1 MGNEGRSAKESAPRR
16 VGCLSRWLY
25 ILIIGV
31 LIFSFAAGGTYLLW
45 VQPVA
50 QENQSLTAELES
62 ARAELEELRPLV
74 AENEALQAEV
84 EQAGLRLLVLAALV
98 DVNSARVGLALGNP
112 ESAAEAL
119 DPIASRLSALQS
131 RLDGESAQAVGAMLD
146 RLILVRN
153 EIDADTFAA
162 LGDLEILANDLSQ
175 LAEDLEAD

>member
-1 MGNEGRSAKESAPRR
+1 MGNEGSSAKESAPRR

-25 ILIIGV
+25 ILIVGV

-84 EQAGLRLLVLAALV
+84 QQAGLRLLVLAALV
-98 DVNSARVGLALGNP
+98 DVNSARVSLALGNP
-112 ESAAEAL
+112 ESAAEPL
-119 DPIASRLSALQS
+119 NPIASRLSALQS
-131 RLDGESAQAVGAMLD
+131 RLEGDSAQAVGAMLD

-153 EIDADTFAA
+153 EIDTDTFAA
-162 LGDLEILANDLSQ
+162 LGDLGILANDLSQ
-175 LAEDLEAD
+175 LTEDLESN

>member
-25 ILIIGV
+25 ILVIGV

-45 VQPVA
+45 VQPAA

-112 ESAAEAL
+112 ESAAATL
-119 DPIASRLSALQS
+119 DSIASRLRTLES
-131 RLDGESAQAVGAMLD
+131 RLEGEGAQAVGAMLD
-146 RLILVRN
+146 RLTLVRN

>member
-1 MGNEGRSAKESAPRR
+1 MGNEASSAQKSAPRR
-16 VGCLSRWLY
+16 VGCLSRWVY
-25 ILIIGV
+25 ILIVGV

-84 EQAGLRLLVLAALV
+84 QQTGLRLLVLAALV
-98 DVNSARVGLALGNP
+98 DVNSARVSLALGNP
-112 ESAAEAL
+112 ESAAEPL
-119 DPIASRLSALQS
+119 NPIASRLSALQS
-131 RLDGESAQAVGAMLD
+131 RLEGERAQAVGAMLD

-153 EIDADTFAA
+153 EIDTDTFAA
-162 LGDLEILANDLSQ
+162 LGDLEILANDLAQ
-175 LAEDLEAD
+175 LAEDLEAN

>member
-1 MGNEGRSAKESAPRR
+1 MGNESGSVQETAPRR

-25 ILIIGV
+25 ILIVGV

-45 VQPVA
+45 VQPTA
-50 QENQSLTAELES
+50 EENRSLTAELEL

-98 DVNSARVGLALGNP
+98 DVNSARVGLALGDS
-112 ESAAEAL
+112 EAAAETL
-119 DPIASRLSALQS
+119 DPIASRLSAIQS
-131 RLDGESAQAVGAMLD
+131 RLEGEAAQSVGAMLD

-153 EIDADTFAA
+153 EIEADTFAA
-162 LGDLEILANDLSQ
+162 LGDLEILASDLSQ
-175 LAEDLEAD
+175 LAEGLEGD